1 MSSANADEFL
11 QLIMVMPHTRYEML
25 RCWVFCDKK
34 FYCTYRGNVKDIFQ
48 QEFGGVNWVRD
59 RYKTETHLTIH
70 HGNASHQMAAAKH
83 RPFDFRPTE
92 GIFMR
97 VTKLLYYL
105 FSPQALIPET
115 LFGNIFF
122 QFAKCGPEYFFS
134 LHMHIFW
141 TKIRARN
148 IFLNHPSIPLPRKSN
163 GPCLIVAANIALK
176 NVPIVHTHDIYM

>member
-1 MSSANADEFL
+1 
-11 QLIMVMPHTRYEML
+11 ML

-83 RPFDFRPTE
+83 RPFDFRPGE

-105 FSPQALIPET
+105 FFPIGVNTRNVIWKIYFSNLQNV
-115 LFGNIFF
+115 GRNI
-122 QFAKCGPEYFFS
+122 FFS

-176 NVPIVHTHDIYM
+176 NVPIVHTHAIYM